1 MILVTTRGGVVFT
14 IIVIMTG
21 DHFTD
26 EETEVLFLGLSAA
39 K

>member
-1 MILVTTRGGVVFT
+1 MGELLLT

-21 DHFTD
+21 DHFTG